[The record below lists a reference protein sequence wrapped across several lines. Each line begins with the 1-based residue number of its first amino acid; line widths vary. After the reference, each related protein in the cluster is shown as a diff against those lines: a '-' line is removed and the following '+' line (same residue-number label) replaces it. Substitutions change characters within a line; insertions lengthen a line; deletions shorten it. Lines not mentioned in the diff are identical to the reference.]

1 MEKLIEATLT
11 TENSQVKIFY
21 DNTQSTIVQTYLIG
35 LTNDKKRRQNYLI
48 QRFCKS
54 GGKVLR
60 RQICGKNCQLLQA
73 TKTYSQF

>member
-1 MEKLIEATLT
+1 MKKIIEATLPT
-11 TENSQVKIFY
+11 DNSQVKIFY

-48 QRFCKS
+48 QMFCKS

-60 RQICGKNCQLLQA
+60 R
-73 TKTYSQF
+73 